1 MSKLSVSCPSC
12 AKRYGVPEEHAGKK
26 FKCKDCGATIS
37 IPAAAAAAEP
47 EEPAAGEEEEPAP
60 PKRRKSTTHRRP
72 ARRRPAPASRRRGS
86 RSSSEDAEESPAR
99 AGHRRGGTRRPTG
112 GRSTRGRRGARA
124 HDDEDGGREYGSRQ
138 QQPNKNLLIL
148 SAVACVVLLV
158 ALIAIFAFPKE
169 SGTSGK
175 RTKKRSVAAKA
186 ENEFVPP
193 KIVINPE
200 DEDPGFGAGDEG
212 GAGADDPGFG
222 SDPVVEKKPEKKP
235 KKKPKKA
242 EPKKPGLPPIPRA
255 KVRKLDHLESTP
267 AETREAINEAIEVVK
282 DPWSG
287 ARGNRKRKDLVKFG
301 KAAVPALLSAMVDL
315 DFSQE
320 DARSTMTPLT
330 EVLQEIT
337 KTPNS
342 YICRVGM
349 MGSEEANTHMCKYF
363 RALWYE
369 WYDGRIGRRY
379 MEE

>member
-37 IPAAAAAAEP
+37 IPAAAAEAEP
-47 EEPAAGEEEEPAP
+47 EEPAAFDEEEPAP
-60 PKRRKSTTHRRP
+60 PKRKKSTTHRRP
-72 ARRRPAPASRRRGS
+72 ARRRPAPTTRRHGTRG
-86 RSSSEDAEESPAR
+86 RSEEAEEAPAR
-99 AGHRRGGTRRPTG
+99 AGHRRGGARRPTGG
-112 GRSTRGRRGARA
+112 GRSTRGRRGAHA
-124 HDDEDGGREYGSRQ
+124 QDDEYGGREYGGK

-148 SAVACVVLLV
+148 SAVACLVLLV
-158 ALIAIFAFPKE
+158 ALIVIFAIPRN
-169 SGTSGK
+169 SGTI
-175 RTKKRSVAAKA
+175 TKKKKRAVAAKT

-193 KIVINPE
+193 KIVVNPE
-200 DEDPGFGAGDEG
+200 DEDPGFGV
-212 GAGADDPGFG
+212 
-222 SDPVVEKKPEKKP
+222 SDRGRSKEPESAPEPVAAAAKKSEKKPE
-235 KKKPKKA
+235 KKPKKA
-242 EPKKPGLPPIPRA
+242 EPKKPSLPPIPRA
-255 KVRKLDHLESTP
+255 KIRKLDHLESTA
-267 AETREAINEAIEVVK
+267 AEVRTQINEAIDIVK

-287 ARGNRKRKDLVKFG
+287 AAGNRKRRALVKFG
-301 KAAVPALLSAMVDL
+301 KAAVPPLLSAMVDL

-330 EVLQEIT
+330 EILQEIT

-349 MGSEEANTHMCKYF
+349 MGSDEANAHMCKYF
-363 RALWYE
+363 RALWFE